1 VPVVAVVGDDTVAVA
16 VEVVVVVDAADTVVV
31 EAVVVDIVAVAFVPD
46 CEAAADVVAAAAVV
60 DTSYLEHEYLAVYI
74 ECVAWELDRVLHL
87 EVQHPD
93 GVVVGGGAVAAS
105 FVVVV
110 AVLGLDVDH
119 QEEAPDGFG

>member
-1 VPVVAVVGDDTVAVA
+1 VPVVAVVGDDTVAVV
-16 VEVVVVVDAADTVVV
+16 VEVVVVDAAAADTVVV

-46 CEAAADVVAAAAVV
+46 CEAADVVAAAAVV

-87 EVQHPD
+87 EVEHPD
-93 GVVVGGGAVAAS
+93 GVVGGGAVAAS

-119 QEEAPDGFG
+119 QEEVPDGFG